1 MSHFFCLAEKHMGCE
16 ESSYKPSH
24 VCPISILSAGGREV
38 LLYEE
43 RWFKGNLGIPEKQA
57 QSLWVAW
64 SPCFLNRNATESN
77 PTGLM
82 LAGLGNPLCFPFLLC
97 YLLETSD
104 TMEMSHRLYFTR
116 EVRVVTG
123 EQRKYLTTTLLHI
136 DFIDFHFLHPY
147 IRDRKS
153 SHEDW
158 KHILPFLTSLTYRGY
173 LYPRNISNG
182 FLNHAMSFMTIIK
195 DPF

>member
-1 MSHFFCLAEKHMGCE
+1 MSVPSA
-16 ESSYKPSH
+16 SSLLEAGKCCFMRKDGLRETLVFQKSKPSLCEWLEAP
-24 VCPISILSAGGREV
+24 VFSTGMPQRAI
-38 LLYEE
+38 
-43 RWFKGNLGIPEKQA
+43 Q
-57 QSLWVAW
+57 Q
-64 SPCFLNRNATESN
+64 
-77 PTGLM
+77 GLM
-82 LAGLGNPLCFPFLLC
+82 PAGLGNPLCFPFLLC

-123 EQRKYLTTTLLHI
+123 EQRKYLTMTLLHI